1 MAKASV
7 SNHSCY
13 LIRFVGFHCTESMRV
28 IGYGYFLAFLATFL
42 SLLFN
47 VYQNTPMSFFYF
59 TLIIYYYFF
68 FLNFA
73 LAWNIERH
81 KRLRAIKMIRIYIYI

>member
-1 MAKASV
+1 
-7 SNHSCY
+7 
-13 LIRFVGFHCTESMRV
+13 MRV

-47 VYQNTPMSFFYF
+47 VYQNTPMRFF
-59 TLIIYYYFF
+59 TLHLLFIYLF